1 MMVIFLFLVDFHLR
15 TLKFRE
21 GELLAQEHRASK
33 KGDSHPYLLN
43 FKPKL
48 ATLY

>member
-33 KGDSHPYLLN
+33 NGFTPM
-43 FKPKL
+43 FVEFQ
-48 ATLY
+48 A